1 MDLKDMDAWFLAKE
15 EPDKSCLLA
24 LRSYIVQSDKNI
36 TEAWKYR
43 MPFFCYKGKMFC
55 YLWVNKKSKLPYVG
69 FVDGKL
75 MSHPKLLVE
84 KRSRMKILLID
95 PSKDIPVTL
104 IKSIL
109 KEAIKLRS

>member
-15 EPDKSCLLA
+15 EPDKGCLLA
-24 LRSYIVQSDKNI
+24 LRSYILQSDKKI

-69 FVDGKL
+69 FVDGNL

-95 PSKDIPVTL
+95 SSKDIPVTAL
-104 IKSIL
+104 KSIL

>member
-24 LRSYIVQSDKNI
+24 LRSFILKADKNI

-55 YLWVNKKSKLPYVG
+55 YLWVNKKHKLPYLG
-69 FVDGKL
+69 FVDGRMML
-75 MSHPKLLVE
+75 HPKLLIE

-104 IKSIL
+104 VKSIL
-109 KEAIKLRS
+109 REAIKLRG

>member
-24 LRSYIVQSDKNI
+24 LRSYIAQADKNI

-55 YLWVNKKSKLPYVG
+55 YLWVNKKNNLPYVG

-84 KRSRMKILLID
+84 KRSRMKILPID
-95 PSKDIPVTL
+95 SSKDIPVTL

>member
-1 MDLKDMDAWFLAKE
+1 MDLKDLDAWFLAKE
-15 EPDKSCLLA
+15 ELNKSCLLA
-24 LRSYIVQSDKNI
+24 LRSFILQSDKNI

-55 YLWVNKKSKLPYVG
+55 YLWTNKKTRLPYIG
-69 FVDGKL
+69 FVDGR
-75 MSHPKLLVE
+75 MMHHPKLLIE

-95 PSKDIPVTL
+95 PLQDIPVTL
-104 IKSIL
+104 LKSIL